1 MSDRQIYTAIQA
13 NGTVKDIGGVLQY
26 FNMKKRMNYGFG
38 IEHVPYLTGGV
49 GIQDTL
55 IHTSQGDVL
64 GTNINY
70 IFERIYYD
78 QAGVF
83 TQYPFSS
90 TKRFE
95 FSASASRLGFE
106 TMIQKYVYVG
116 DILVDQFQ
124 ENAASIYKP
133 INSFEPSVALVG
145 DNSFSAFTS
154 PVAGGRYR
162 FSYAPTVGTLTYQT
176 ALFDYR
182 KYLFM
187 RPVSLAVR
195 AYHLGRYGKDA
206 QNSTGFLPPLYLGE
220 ETWIRGYGWGSFS
233 GTECQPEG
241 TGPAAA
247 NRCPAIER
255 LFGSRVALAN
265 IEFRIPLFG
274 TSDFGLFNLP
284 FLPTEIS
291 PFFDAG
297 VAYTPDQPV
306 KFELARSANTIPTT
320 CASQTNAVGQT
331 VNYYGCA
338 ERIPVFSTGFSMRF
352 NLFGYAIM
360 EAYLAHPFQR
370 PQKPWVWGFQLAPGW

>member
-1 MSDRQIYTAIQA
+1 
-13 NGTVKDIGGVLQY
+13 
-26 FNMKKRMNYGFG
+26 MKKRMNYGFG
-38 IEHVPYLTGGV
+38 VEHVPYLTGGV
-49 GIQDTL
+49 GIQDTT
-55 IHTSQGDVL
+55 IQTSQGPVL

-90 TKRFE
+90 TKRLE

-106 TMIQKYVYVG
+106 TEIQKYVYVG

-133 INSFEPSVALVG
+133 VASFEPSVALVG

-154 PVAGGRYR
+154 PVSGGRYR

-187 RPVSLAVR
+187 RPVTLAFR
-195 AYHLGRYGKDA
+195 GYHLGRYGKDA

-220 ETWIRGYGWGSFS
+220 ETWIRGYGWGSFQGS
-233 GTECQPEG
+233 ECQPEG
-241 TGPAAA
+241 TGPAAQ

-265 IEFRIPLFG
+265 LEFRIPLFG

-291 PFFDAG
+291 PF
-297 VAYTPDQPV
+297 
-306 KFELARSANTIPTT
+306 
-320 CASQTNAVGQT
+320 
-331 VNYYGCA
+331 
-338 ERIPVFSTGFSMRF
+338 
-352 NLFGYAIM
+352 
-360 EAYLAHPFQR
+360 
-370 PQKPWVWGFQLAPGW
+370 